1 MKRKSLYVI
10 IIALFFVGCSK
21 QNLKTVNLSNDCK
34 LNYTIDGN
42 RVVNIEIIQSGEKI
56 ILDLPK
62 QNEMLF
68 SLSDSDK
75 KCNVI
80 LSDDFYTVEISNGP
94 NNICR
99 LNKNCNNSSFDF
111 IVNDDYRTVVQ
122 YDINNKISEHYEYWR
137 IKNISTESEKKDFYK
152 NDLFVI

>member
-56 ILDLPK
+56 ILYLPK
-62 QNEMLF
+62 QNM
-68 SLSDSDK
+68 SL
-75 KCNVI
+75 I
-80 LSDDFYTVEISNGP
+80 HI
-94 NNICR
+94 
-99 LNKNCNNSSFDF
+99 
-111 IVNDDYRTVVQ
+111 
-122 YDINNKISEHYEYWR
+122 
-137 IKNISTESEKKDFYK
+137 
-152 NDLFVI
+152 